1 MQKHFYGIDF
11 GTTNSVLSIFDREK
25 SEIVKTISIPS
36 ILYFPINQNSDTNI
50 SSLTGDEA
58 VHAYIK
64 EGMKGRFMKSIKQV
78 LPIANFHET
87 RIGNQQYNAADLVS
101 LILSKLKMEADEFI
115 GYTCYSAVLGRP
127 VFFDDGDLL
136 KDNLA
141 QARLLQA
148 AEKSGFTNVRF
159 QFEPI
164 SAALSYEKTISLKEK
179 VLVADLGGGTT
190 DFTFIN
196 LDPLKSG
203 KVDRREDIL
212 ATGGIYIGGDSFD
225 SSFMW
230 TKGTPHFGRGVK
242 YESMPGKMSDLPT
255 SFFQNICSWKEMNFF
270 NSPKARNSLSQYFT
284 YTRKNELLKNLLT
297 LIDNNL
303 GFTIFQSIEKTKIEL
318 SKKNVSTFLFS
329 KLDIQ
334 IKEEIQLEEYN
345 TIIDTDVVSI
355 QKYLDKFLEIN
366 NIQISDIDSLFLTGG
381 TSMVGAIQTLFKQK
395 FPQIPIHSGDNF
407 LSVAQGLALSEYL
420 FKEKSA

>member
-1 MQKHFYGIDF
+1 
-11 GTTNSVLSIFDREK
+11 
-25 SEIVKTISIPS
+25 
-36 ILYFPINQNSDTNI
+36 
-50 SSLTGDEA
+50 
-58 VHAYIK
+58 
-64 EGMKGRFMKSIKQV
+64 
-78 LPIANFHET
+78 
-87 RIGNQQYNAADLVS
+87 
-101 LILSKLKMEADEFI
+101 
-115 GYTCYSAVLGRP
+115 
-127 VFFDDGDLL
+127 
-136 KDNLA
+136 
-141 QARLLQA
+141 
-148 AEKSGFTNVRF
+148 
-159 QFEPI
+159 
-164 SAALSYEKTISLKEK
+164 
-179 VLVADLGGGTT
+179 
-190 DFTFIN
+190 
-196 LDPLKSG
+196 
-203 KVDRREDIL
+203 
-212 ATGGIYIGGDSFD
+212 
-225 SSFMW
+225 
-230 TKGTPHFGRGVK
+230 
-242 YESMPGKMSDLPT
+242 
-255 SFFQNICSWKEMNFF
+255 MNFF